1 MTGVP
6 QNNYESFQILQYDEG
21 QFYRKHH
28 DSSQQNAKKPAGH
41 RILTFFLYLND
52 VEGVC
57 IICLCVFITCFLIID
72 VTSLI
77 HNDSLSFGMTF
88 CVEGGETRFTNLD
101 ISVKPKKVCRV

>member
-1 MTGVP
+1 MTGIP

-52 VEGVC
+52 VEGACTSYSVC
-57 IICLCVFITCFLIID
+57 VYHLFFILYYGSSLILDDSLIIQ
-72 VTSLI
+72 T
-77 HNDSLSFGMTF
+77 
-88 CVEGGETRFTNLD
+88 
-101 ISVKPKKVCRV
+101 